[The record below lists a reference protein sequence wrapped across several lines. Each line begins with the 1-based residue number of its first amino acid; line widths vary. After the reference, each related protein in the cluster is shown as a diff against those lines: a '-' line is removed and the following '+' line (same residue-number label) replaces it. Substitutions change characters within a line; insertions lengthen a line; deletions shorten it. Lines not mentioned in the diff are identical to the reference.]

1 MKNTVLDWNETVEF
15 EIPAGLNCN
24 IALLVGTVEDVP
36 KLKYM
41 PGSSVPVARFVLL
54 TTEHRKNLKDEMVDK
69 NLNHNIA
76 VLGTKA
82 EERRDYLKT
91 GERVTVEWRV
101 KPTFMNRVVQV
112 KRFVF
117 DVISYDVE
125 KLG

>member
-15 EIPAGLNCN
+15 EIPAGLDCN

-36 KLKYM
+36 ELKYM
-41 PGSSVPVARFVLL
+41 PGSSAPVARFVLL
-54 TTEHRKNLKDEMVDK
+54 TTEHRKNLKDEIVDE
-69 NLNHNIA
+69 NIKHHIV
-76 VLGTKA
+76 VLGAKA
-82 EERRDYLKT
+82 EECRDCLKP
-91 GERVTVEWRV
+91 GDRV
-101 KPTFMNRVVQV
+101 KVEGRMKPKFIDQVDQV